1 MYGVNINY
9 LSSSSIRKN
18 RKHKSRQG
26 IIKDKGLNDI
36 DKDHPHPNPKLSQ
49 SDISETDSKF
59 ENQYNQRR
67 KRSRQEKEVQSR
79 SLLSSKLD
87 QAPIIPE
94 QPEGLGSRERT
105 RKEVRNQK
113 AYLSGTLSRKAKE
126 NATRG
131 GSNPSIKL
139 FFKSLESTKADDAI
153 QKKSQDL
160 NTPIIL
166 GNRKS
171 ND

>member
-1 MYGVNINY
+1 MSFLPKNEKNVTFNRNILVTVLY
-9 LSSSSIRKN
+9 
-18 RKHKSRQG
+18 
-26 IIKDKGLNDI
+26 
-36 DKDHPHPNPKLSQ
+36 
-49 SDISETDSKF
+49 T
-59 ENQYNQRR
+59 
-67 KRSRQEKEVQSR
+67 
-79 SLLSSKLD
+79 
-87 QAPIIPE
+87 
-94 QPEGLGSRERT
+94 GSRERT
-105 RKEVRNQK
+105 GKEVRKQK
-113 AYLSGTLSRKAKE
+113 AELSRTLSRKAKE

-166 GNRKS
+166 GKRKS

>member
-1 MYGVNINY
+1 MYNIM
-9 LSSSSIRKN
+9 SIALP
-18 RKHKSRQG
+18 Q
-26 IIKDKGLNDI
+26 
-36 DKDHPHPNPKLSQ
+36 PNPTSTPTLTQLYLKCLVGDEILCLSYQ
-49 SDISETDSKF
+49 K
-59 ENQYNQRR
+59 N
-67 KRSRQEKEVQSR
+67 EKNVTFNR
-79 SLLSSKLD
+79 NILVTVLYT
-87 QAPIIPE
+87 
-94 QPEGLGSRERT
+94 GSRERT
-105 RKEVRNQK
+105 GKEVRKQK
-113 AYLSGTLSRKAKE
+113 AELSRTLSRKAKE

-166 GNRKS
+166 GKRKS